1 MDTGLNKSHCGLEGS
16 TVFVFMQ
23 RDDSSKQI
31 RQRTVLGAKKPEVQG
46 SLRSGMNSG
55 PKIKFLASVAT
66 GVLLKQGL
74 EFLVL
79 VAWCGVCGRRDL
91 VVAQEWSLD
100 LQD

>member
-1 MDTGLNKSHCGLEGS
+1 
-16 TVFVFMQ
+16 
-23 RDDSSKQI
+23 
-31 RQRTVLGAKKPEVQG
+31 
-46 SLRSGMNSG
+46 MNSG

-79 VAWCGVCGRRDL
+79 VAWCWVCGRRDL